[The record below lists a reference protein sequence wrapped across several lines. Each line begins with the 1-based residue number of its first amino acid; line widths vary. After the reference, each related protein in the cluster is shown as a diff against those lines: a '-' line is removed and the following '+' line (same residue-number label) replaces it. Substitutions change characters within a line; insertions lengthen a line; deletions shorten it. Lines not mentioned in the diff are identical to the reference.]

1 MLKTDGA
8 RFVGKIL
15 VSPVFAARTQKDAN
29 KERN

>member
-15 VSPVFAARTQKDAN
+15 VFPILAARTQKDGN